1 MPNVTLFIRDDQM
14 PRAECLDRLTASC
27 EQLCIGILDALPENI
42 HIIYVAVS
50 HGKGHPAFADIRY
63 RMSAR
68 RTPAVMED
76 FMQQLE
82 AAIQA
87 HTGLVPRIRCF
98 AYAAQAIHALN

>member
-1 MPNVTLFIRDDQM
+1 
-14 PRAECLDRLTASC
+14 
-27 EQLCIGILDALPENI
+27 
-42 HIIYVAVS
+42 
-50 HGKGHPAFADIRY
+50 
-63 RMSAR
+63 
-68 RTPAVMED
+68 MED